1 MNARPSAPPPRVE
14 RDEGPSNAPK
24 GNGQNGAGRPAP
36 SQTLPPPPGQT
47 MRGQRRLGGRAR
59 RRAIIYDDQARRFG
73 RKGPA
78 PSPVEVR
85 RVRRVLRRID
95 PWSLF
100 RFAFVLYA
108 CALTVFM
115 AAVVALWLVASSAGA
130 IPSIEH
136 FITQLF
142 ALKKFTFKS
151 RQLFFGTL
159 GVGVVGVVAATLFTV
174 IAAVLYNLISDIVG
188 GIELTLLEE
197 HPVDTF
203 GPGR

>member
-1 MNARPSAPPPRVE
+1 MRAP
-14 RDEGPSNAPK
+14 
-24 GNGQNGAGRPAP
+24 
-36 SQTLPPPPGQT
+36 
-47 MRGQRRLGGRAR
+47 RRLGGRAR
-59 RRAIIYDDQARRFG
+59 RRAIIYDDQAKRFG

-108 CALTVFM
+108 CAVVVFT
-115 AAVVALWLVASSAGA
+115 AGAVALWLVASSAGA

-142 ALKKFTFKS
+142 VLKKFTLKP
-151 RQLFFGTL
+151 RQLLLGT
-159 GVGVVGVVAATLFTV
+159 VAIGVVWAIAATLFTV

-188 GIELTLLEE
+188 GIELTVLEE
-197 HPVDTF
+197 QPIDT
-203 GPGR
+203 PS